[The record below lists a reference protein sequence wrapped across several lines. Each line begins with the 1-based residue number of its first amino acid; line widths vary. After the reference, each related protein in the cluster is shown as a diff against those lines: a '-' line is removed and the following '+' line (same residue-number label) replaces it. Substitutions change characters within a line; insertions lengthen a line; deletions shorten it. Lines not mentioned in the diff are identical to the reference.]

1 MHLRSYTLTIIVCL
15 LCTVQNAQTQ
25 SGEDSVSSLDS
36 TSFLGNTSTIE
47 KDFGKLPTT
56 ITAES
61 LTLRTLERTFRYD
74 GNVRVTQGAMQLTSK
89 KIEGNYTED
98 NQITSIKA
106 SGDVVIAK
114 EDMEASSQEALYDAT
129 ASIVVLTKNP
139 QLKQGDSILTADSI
153 TIYLTEN
160 RSAAEGNVR
169 VTFIKQPTSE
179 EKNANQITPTPTP
192 LPEVT
197 KTAKK
202 QATKTKGQKKNAD
215 PSQESKRQRK
225 NRHTTHKE

>member
-1 MHLRSYTLTIIVCL
+1 MHLRSYTLTTILCL
-15 LCTVQNAQTQ
+15 LCIVQNAQTQ
-25 SGEDSVSSLDS
+25 DREDSLSSLDS

-56 ITAES
+56 ITAET
-61 LTLRTLERTFRYD
+61 LTLRTLARSFQYE
-74 GNVRVTQGAMQLTSK
+74 GNVHVTQGTMKLTSH
-89 KIEGNYTED
+89 KIEGNYAEN

-106 SGDVVIAK
+106 IGDVVITK

-139 QLKQGDSILTADSI
+139 QLKQGDSMLTADSI

-160 RSAAEGNVR
+160 RSSAEGNVR
-169 VTFIKQPTSE
+169 VTFIKQPASE
-179 EKNANQITPTPTP
+179 EKNSNQTTPTPTP

-197 KTAKK
+197 KAWKK
-202 QATKTKGQKKNAD
+202 QASKEKKQNKKAD
-215 PSQESKRQRK
+215 PSQERKRRRK
-225 NRHTTHKE
+225 NQSGALKE